1 MYKAGSQDVRRSKRL
16 QKIIQKDLEPSTKP
30 PQATAGH
37 LCSPPSNKRKR
48 SDQVETPRQIQAHRS
63 PKRRRLPPAH
73 RPPKQDINVGPELGG
88 NLSTSQKTY
97 ISHWADQQTWPEQY
111 YQQEKARMHHLLARQ
126 WSSASLR
133 RQRSDPSLVTSIT
146 STASDQK
153 PREEKSA
160 PYKSMYYPLLLETL
174 GNSYMDD
181 FEQGIAVTSKTICHD
196 LLATNC
202 ITPTDTL
209 FRDDVFPIACRNLR
223 DKNEARVIQDI
234 ARLLVP
240 SPESLAAL
248 GAKRLDVLAESVNEG
263 WNNCVPVTS
272 TRPQPDFAVGFR
284 KSMFSDDQLV
294 KLEPMLGGPWSLS
307 FFRATSYMYFPFLTC
322 EVLCG
327 AEALDIADRPNAHS
341 MTIAVRGIL
350 ELYKLAKRDKEL
362 YGRILTFSVSH
373 DHRTVR
379 LYGHYPIIDG
389 SETKIYRHEI
399 HTFDITALDGKDK
412 WTTYS
417 FVVAVY
423 NHSLSLLNAIRS
435 VIDALS
441 EQVLAEICA
450 TDLSDANTR
459 SLKPLVE
466 QQITS
471 DTSRHLEQAASR
483 KKPKSKAVR

>member
-1 MYKAGSQDVRRSKRL
+1 
-16 QKIIQKDLEPSTKP
+16 
-30 PQATAGH
+30 
-37 LCSPPSNKRKR
+37 
-48 SDQVETPRQIQAHRS
+48 
-63 PKRRRLPPAH
+63 
-73 RPPKQDINVGPELGG
+73 
-88 NLSTSQKTY
+88 
-97 ISHWADQQTWPEQY
+97 
-111 YQQEKARMHHLLARQ
+111 
-126 WSSASLR
+126 
-133 RQRSDPSLVTSIT
+133 
-146 STASDQK
+146 
-153 PREEKSA
+153 
-160 PYKSMYYPLLLETL
+160 
-174 GNSYMDD
+174 MDD
-181 FEQGIAVTSKTICHD
+181 FEQGIAVTSKTLCHD

-248 GAKRLDVLAESVNEG
+248 GAKHLDVLAESVNEG

-272 TRPQPDFAVGFR
+272 TRPQPDFAV
-284 KSMFSDDQLV
+284 
-294 KLEPMLGGPWSLS
+294 
-307 FFRATSYMYFPFLTC
+307 
-322 EVLCG
+322 LCG
-327 AEALDIADRPNAHS
+327 AEALDIADRQNAHS

-466 QQITS
+466 QQITP